1 MLEKEQIPTRLE
13 YGGPDGVMD
22 LVQLSLAR
30 SSRLRGA
37 IEADSF
43 SELTA
48 LHPEYKD
55 LIEQRGAEFDVAIRG
70 LIITVM
76 AVRKK
81 LDLYAKDTDGLYGS
95 DYFPWHDK
103 LMQNLEQRGR
113 AEDFR
118 LIIVR
123 QELGSTAVRELIT
136 V

>member
-1 MLEKEQIPTRLE
+1 
-13 YGGPDGVMD
+13 MD
-22 LVQLSLAR
+22 LVHLSMAR
-30 SSRLRGA
+30 SSRLKGA

-43 SELTA
+43 SELTV

-70 LIITVM
+70 LIITMM

-123 QELGSTAVRELIT
+123 QEFGYTAIRDLIT